1 MRWQGGRRGGG
12 IDDRRGMGAGG
23 VIGGG
28 LGVAVLAFLGMILF
42 DIDPNITTQV
52 ATQLGMGQGSSSQG
66 DIGSPDDPAAHFVE
80 VIQTSTTDVWSQL
93 MPGYE
98 QPQVVIYEGGT
109 GTACGLGQAAMG
121 PFYCPLDRQVYLDLG
136 FWNTMSQQLGAS
148 GDFAQAYVIAHEVGH
163 HVQTLDGTADRV
175 RQAQSQARSQ
185 AEANQWQV
193 AMELQADCYA
203 GVWAARVGQASNG
216 QVDPGGRRH
225 RRGAECRLAHRRRC
239 AVRWPGQPRELHPR
253 LVRTARRMAA
263 PRPAKRRPGPVR
275 HLQLGPGLTAA
286 RSRDTTLE
294 SRP

>member
-23 VIGGG
+23 VVGGG
-28 LGVAVLAFLGMILF
+28 LGVMVLALVGYIFLG
-42 DIDPNITTQV
+42 IDPNVTTQV
-52 ATQLGMGQGSSSQG
+52 ATQLGMGQGGSTQG
-66 DIGSPDDPAAHFVE
+66 DIGSPDDPAAQFVE

-93 MPGYE
+93 IPGYE

-136 FWNTMSQQLGAS
+136 FWNTMSEQLGAS

-216 QVDPGGRRH
+216 QVTLEPGDIEEGLNAASRIGDDVLSGGRASPESFTHGSSEQRVEWL
-225 RRGAECRLAHRRRC
+225 RRGLQS
-239 AVRWPGQPRELHPR
+239 GD
-253 LVRTARRMAA
+253 
-263 PRPAKRRPGPVR
+263 PA
-275 HLQLGPGLTAA
+275 QC
-286 RSRDTTLE
+286 DTFG
-294 SRP
+294 SGRG

>member
-23 VIGGG
+23 VVGGG
-28 LGVAVLAFLGMILF
+28 LGVMVLALVGYIFLG
-42 DIDPNITTQV
+42 IDPNVTTQV
-52 ATQLGMGQGSSSQG
+52 ATQLGMGQGGSTQG
-66 DIGSPDDPAAHFVE
+66 DIGSPDDPAAQFVE

-93 MPGYE
+93 IPGYE

-136 FWNTMSQQLGAS
+136 FWNTMSEQLGAR

-216 QVDPGGRRH
+216 QVTLEPGDIEEGLNAASRIGDDVLSGGRASPESFTHGSSEQRVEWL
-225 RRGAECRLAHRRRC
+225 RRGLQS
-239 AVRWPGQPRELHPR
+239 GD
-253 LVRTARRMAA
+253 
-263 PRPAKRRPGPVR
+263 PA
-275 HLQLGPGLTAA
+275 QC
-286 RSRDTTLE
+286 DTFG
-294 SRP
+294 SGRG

>member
-23 VIGGG
+23 VVGGG
-28 LGVAVLAFLGMILF
+28 LGVMLLALAGYFFLG
-42 DIDPNITTQV
+42 IDPNVTTQV
-52 ATQLGMGQGSSSQG
+52 ATQLGMGQGGSTQG
-66 DIGSPDDPAAHFVE
+66 DIGSPDDPAAQFVE

-93 MPGYE
+93 VPDYE

-136 FWNTMSQQLGAS
+136 FWNTMSEQLGAS

-185 AEANQWQV
+185 ADANRWQV

-216 QVDPGGRRH
+216 QVTLEPGDIEEGLNAASRIGDDVLSGGRASPESFTHGSSEQRVEWL
-225 RRGAECRLAHRRRC
+225 RRGLQS
-239 AVRWPGQPRELHPR
+239 GD
-253 LVRTARRMAA
+253 
-263 PRPAKRRPGPVR
+263 PA
-275 HLQLGPGLTAA
+275 QC
-286 RSRDTTLE
+286 DTFG
-294 SRP
+294 SGRG

>member
-23 VIGGG
+23 VVGGG
-28 LGVAVLAFLGMILF
+28 LGVMVLALVGYIFLG
-42 DIDPNITTQV
+42 IDPNVTTQV
-52 ATQLGMGQGSSSQG
+52 ATQLGMGQGGSTQG
-66 DIGSPDDPAAHFVE
+66 DIGSPDDPAAQFVE

-93 MPGYE
+93 IPGYE

-136 FWNTMSQQLGAS
+136 FWNTMSEQLGAS

-216 QVDPGGRRH
+216 QVTLEPGDIDEGLNAASRIGDDVLSGGRASPESFTHGSSEQRVEWL
-225 RRGAECRLAHRRRC
+225 RRGLQS
-239 AVRWPGQPRELHPR
+239 GD
-253 LVRTARRMAA
+253 
-263 PRPAKRRPGPVR
+263 PA
-275 HLQLGPGLTAA
+275 QC
-286 RSRDTTLE
+286 DTFG
-294 SRP
+294 SGRG

>member
-216 QVDPGGRRH
+216 QVALDSGDIEEGLNAASRIGDDVLSGGRASPESFTHGSSEQRVEWL
-225 RRGAECRLAHRRRC
+225 RRGLQS
-239 AVRWPGQPRELHPR
+239 GD
-253 LVRTARRMAA
+253 
-263 PRPAKRRPGPVR
+263 PA
-275 HLQLGPGLTAA
+275 QC
-286 RSRDTTLE
+286 DTF
-294 SRP
+294 SSGRG